1 MNKIKIV
8 GAFIFIFSISLAF
21 IFNYTSKENII
32 HKNFINSIK
41 EQKSF
46 TQDISKNIFYIYKN
60 QNQDTKMLD
69 KNIKAYLDNVLNSNH
84 HLYRTDNI
92 NKLWNKF
99 YLHVQ
104 HFRDKI
110 KVRSPY
116 SNILLEKEVN
126 NIYTTNLQLI
136 MEFDK
141 LIKKE
146 QSKFEKKQNIFIT
159 LQYIL
164 FIGLVLLLLY
174 IFTQLKS
181 LVLFVQEFLFKS
193 KKIIDDSS
201 IKELEP
207 LNIDDTNQ
215 DISIAEDNFNT
226 LVNKINKN
234 VNNSTKF
241 LNHSTK
247 SIELLEL
254 HVEELLNFIYE
265 MNNNKTDDEL
275 RKKEDAIIQSLEELS
290 DAKVKLKNLKDD
302 LDDLISH
309 H

>member
-69 KNIKAYLDNVLNSNH
+69 KNIKAYLDNVSNSNH
-84 HLYRTDNI
+84 HLYRTDTI